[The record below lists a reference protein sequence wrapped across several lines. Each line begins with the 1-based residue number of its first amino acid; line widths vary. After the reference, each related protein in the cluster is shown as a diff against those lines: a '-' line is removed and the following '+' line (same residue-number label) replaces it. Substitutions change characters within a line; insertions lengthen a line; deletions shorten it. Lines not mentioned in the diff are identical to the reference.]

1 MFLPDSWEGLWL
13 SLSRWRH
20 IQGSPC
26 WRRSCAPVQTPPPS
40 SPHWELLTHPCSAG
54 LGAGGDLHPVLPG
67 QRALLAFDRKDWMKQ
82 RLGVHR
88 AGQDP
93 QRAGGNY
100 SCVRSQARTRG
111 WRARECVW
119 KAVEYRQAPGLA
131 VTHSAC
137 RGSPR
142 ASGSSWLCRHCH
154 APTGDRGPVLC
165 CVPFSVCSELFQDVI
180 LQEQSTFPNSELQ
193 RKAAKGEFGSDSKE

>member
-13 SLSRWRH
+13 SLSLWRH

-93 QRAGGNY
+93 QRAGGELFL
-100 SCVRSQARTRG
+100 CEIPGPHMWLASQGMCLEGSGIQT
-111 WRARECVW
+111 
-119 KAVEYRQAPGLA
+119 
-131 VTHSAC
+131 
-137 RGSPR
+137 SPR
-142 ASGSSWLCRHCH
+142 AGCDPLC
-154 APTGDRGPVLC
+154 
-165 CVPFSVCSELFQDVI
+165 
-180 LQEQSTFPNSELQ
+180 LQ
-193 RKAAKGEFGSDSKE
+193 RFPSSLGQLVALPSLPRSHR